1 MSEAQRTL
9 SEATDL
15 PSRMELG
22 VDALDRGDAEGAALA
37 FAAAVAGATPSDD
50 RILAERAAYGA
61 AEALLRLERDDEAA
75 EYLEIAANSAD
86 QELRF
91 LALRR
96 RAMEEVRRGELP
108 VALATYRQ
116 AEGSAPNSDARAEI
130 ASRIGWLTKETGGSS
145 LRSQAAFRRA
155 RGVPA
160 GAWVPR
166 ALLAVTI
173 VLSVITKLD
182 PALAELFALTK
193 IDLNG
198 SDYLTGYP
206 WRLVTVAFVHGGIDP
221 DWQSW
226 ALHLGFNAIAL
237 DIAASDFGQGGR
249 YTLGLERREL
259 DSDGLIELL
268 LRWCERFPIASIE
281 DPLAEDD
288 PAAFARFTAAVG
300 HRMQVVGDDFLVSD
314 AALLRQAAAAGAA
327 NTVLLKPNQR
337 GTLSETLQC
346 WQAAQDAGYA
356 AIVSARSGETED
368 TTIVDLAIGW
378 QVGQLKVGSFARS
391 ERMAKWNEV
400 LRIEEVAGTA
410 ARFAGAGVFGRSA
423 TRLNR

>member
-1 MSEAQRTL
+1 MSEVQRPP

-15 PSRMELG
+15 ASRMELG

-50 RILAERAAYGA
+50 RVLAERAAYGA

-96 RAMEEVRRGELP
+96 RAMEEVRRGDLA

-145 LRSQAAFRRA
+145 LRAQAAFRRA
-155 RGVPA
+155 RGVSA
-160 GAWVPR
+160 SAWVPR

-173 VLSVITKLD
+173 VLSLLTKLD
-182 PALAELFALTK
+182 PTLAELFALTK

-198 SDYLTGYP
+198 SDFLSGYP
-206 WRLVTVAFVHGGIDP
+206 WRLVTVAFVHGGINP

-237 DIAASDFGQGGR
+237 DIAAQIVYRLYGAKRLIGWYVIGVVGASLASAIWLPYGYSVGASGGVFALFGVALGAEWAHRPLVERGLREALGRVGGLLLINIV
-249 YTLGLERREL
+249 LGFGIGFVGGGIDNSAHLGGLLTGLIFGVLVQPTRAESMRRRWSVAVSHWRGGEVALSLVMLIAGLALYANWREL
-259 DSDGLIELL
+259 
-268 LRWCERFPIASIE
+268 A
-281 DPLAEDD
+281 
-288 PAAFARFTAAVG
+288 
-300 HRMQVVGDDFLVSD
+300 M
-314 AALLRQAAAAGAA
+314 LRQM
-327 NTVLLKPNQR
+327 LP
-337 GTLSETLQC
+337 
-346 WQAAQDAGYA
+346 
-356 AIVSARSGETED
+356 
-368 TTIVDLAIGW
+368 
-378 QVGQLKVGSFARS
+378 F
-391 ERMAKWNEV
+391 
-400 LRIEEVAGTA
+400 
-410 ARFAGAGVFGRSA
+410 
-423 TRLNR
+423 

>member
-1 MSEAQRTL
+1 MSEALRQL

-37 FAAAVAGATPSDD
+37 FAAAVAGATPDDD
-50 RILAERAAYGA
+50 RTLAERAAYGA

-75 EYLEIAANSAD
+75 EYLEIAVNSAD
-86 QELRF
+86 HELRF

-116 AEGSAPNSDARAEI
+116 AEGYAPTKTARAEI

-166 ALLAVTI
+166 ALLAATI
-173 VLSVITKLD
+173 VLSVMTKLD
-182 PALAELFALTK
+182 PALAEMFALIKLTP
-193 IDLNG
+193 DRF
-198 SDYLTGYP
+198 DYLSGSP

-237 DIAASDFGQGGR
+237 DIAAQLVYRLYGAKRLITWYLLGVIGASLASAIWTPNGYSVGASGGVFALFGIALGAEWAHRPLVERGMRDALGRVGTLLFINIVLGFSVGVIGGGIDNSAHIG
-249 YTLGLERREL
+249 GLFT
-259 DSDGLIELL
+259 GLILGVLIPPTRAEAMRRRWTSAAATWRGGGLVISALVLFALIAIYLNWLELV
-268 LRWCERFPIASIE
+268 R
-281 DPLAEDD
+281 
-288 PAAFARFTAAVG
+288 
-300 HRMQVVGDDFLVSD
+300 
-314 AALLRQAAAAGAA
+314 LRQ
-327 NTVLLKPNQR
+327 LLP
-337 GTLSETLQC
+337 
-346 WQAAQDAGYA
+346 
-356 AIVSARSGETED
+356 I
-368 TTIVDLAIGW
+368 
-378 QVGQLKVGSFARS
+378 
-391 ERMAKWNEV
+391 
-400 LRIEEVAGTA
+400 
-410 ARFAGAGVFGRSA
+410 
-423 TRLNR
+423 

>member
-1 MSEAQRTL
+1 MSEVQRPP

-15 PSRMELG
+15 ASRMELG

-50 RILAERAAYGA
+50 RVLAERAAYGA

-96 RAMEEVRRGELP
+96 RAMEEVRRGDLA

-145 LRSQAAFRRA
+145 LRAQAAFRRA
-155 RGVPA
+155 RGVSA
-160 GAWVPR
+160 SAWVPR

-173 VLSVITKLD
+173 VLSVLTKLD
-182 PALAELFALTK
+182 PTLAELFALTK

-198 SDYLTGYP
+198 SDFLSGYP
-206 WRLVTVAFVHGGIDP
+206 WRLVTVAFVHGGINP

-237 DIAASDFGQGGR
+237 DIAAQIVYRLYGAKRLIGWYVIGVVGASLASAIWLPYGYSVGASGGVFALFGVALGAEWAHRPLVERGLREALGRVGGLLLLNIV
-249 YTLGLERREL
+249 LGFGIGFVGGGIDNSAHLGGLLTGLIFGVLVQPTRAESMRRRWSVAVSHWRGGEVALSLVMLIAGLALYANWREL
-259 DSDGLIELL
+259 
-268 LRWCERFPIASIE
+268 A
-281 DPLAEDD
+281 
-288 PAAFARFTAAVG
+288 
-300 HRMQVVGDDFLVSD
+300 M
-314 AALLRQAAAAGAA
+314 LRQ
-327 NTVLLKPNQR
+327 LLP
-337 GTLSETLQC
+337 
-346 WQAAQDAGYA
+346 
-356 AIVSARSGETED
+356 
-368 TTIVDLAIGW
+368 
-378 QVGQLKVGSFARS
+378 F
-391 ERMAKWNEV
+391 
-400 LRIEEVAGTA
+400 
-410 ARFAGAGVFGRSA
+410 
-423 TRLNR
+423 

>member
-1 MSEAQRTL
+1 MSEALRPP
-9 SEATDL
+9 SEVTDL

-37 FAAAVAGATPSDD
+37 FAAAVAGATPNDD
-50 RILAERAAYGA
+50 RVLAERAAYGA

-75 EYLEIAANSAD
+75 EYLEIAANTAD

-116 AEGSAPNSDARAEI
+116 AEGDAPTSAARAEI
-130 ASRIGWLTKETGGSS
+130 AARIGWLTKETGGSS

-173 VLSVITKLD
+173 VLSVLTKLD
-182 PALAELFALTK
+182 PALAELFALIKLTP
-193 IDLNG
+193 DG
-198 SDYLTGYP
+198 FDYLSGSP
-206 WRLVTVAFVHGGIDP
+206 WRLVTVAFVHGGINP

-237 DIAASDFGQGGR
+237 DIAAQLVYRLYGAKRLIVWYLLGVIGASLASAIWFPYGYSVGASGGVFALFGIALGAEWAHRPLVERGMREALGRVGGLLLINIV
-249 YTLGLERREL
+249 LGFGVGFIGGGIDNSAHIGGLVT
-259 DSDGLIELL
+259 GLILGVLIQPTRAEAMRR
-268 LRWCERFPIASIE
+268 RW
-281 DPLAEDD
+281 
-288 PAAFARFTAAVG
+288 TAAVTG
-300 HRMQVVGDDFLVSD
+300 WRGGEIVVALVLS
-314 AALLRQAAAAGAA
+314 ALLLALFA
-327 NTVLLKPNQR
+327 N
-337 GTLSETLQC
+337 
-346 WQAAQDAGYA
+346 WF
-356 AIVSARSGETED
+356 
-368 TTIVDLAIGW
+368 DLALW
-378 QVGQLKVGSFARS
+378 RDTLPF
-391 ERMAKWNEV
+391 
-400 LRIEEVAGTA
+400 
-410 ARFAGAGVFGRSA
+410 
-423 TRLNR
+423 

>member
-1 MSEAQRTL
+1 
-9 SEATDL
+9 
-15 PSRMELG
+15 MELG

-50 RILAERAAYGA
+50 RVLAERAAYGA

-96 RAMEEVRRGELP
+96 RAMEEVRRGDLA

-145 LRSQAAFRRA
+145 LRAQAAFRRA
-155 RGVPA
+155 RGVSA
-160 GAWVPR
+160 SAWVPR

-173 VLSVITKLD
+173 VLSVLTKLD
-182 PALAELFALTK
+182 PTLAELFALTK

-198 SDYLTGYP
+198 SDFLSGYP
-206 WRLVTVAFVHGGIDP
+206 WRLVTVAFVHGGINP

-237 DIAASDFGQGGR
+237 DIAAQIVYRLYGAKRLIGWYVIGVVGASLASAIWLPAGYSVGASGGVFALFGVALGAEWAHRPLVERGLREALGRVGGLLLLNIV
-249 YTLGLERREL
+249 LGFGIGFVGGGIDNSAHLGGLLTGLIFGVLVQPTRAESMRRRWSVAVSHWRGGEVALSLVMLIAGLALYANWREL
-259 DSDGLIELL
+259 
-268 LRWCERFPIASIE
+268 A
-281 DPLAEDD
+281 
-288 PAAFARFTAAVG
+288 
-300 HRMQVVGDDFLVSD
+300 M
-314 AALLRQAAAAGAA
+314 LRQM
-327 NTVLLKPNQR
+327 LP
-337 GTLSETLQC
+337 
-346 WQAAQDAGYA
+346 
-356 AIVSARSGETED
+356 
-368 TTIVDLAIGW
+368 
-378 QVGQLKVGSFARS
+378 F
-391 ERMAKWNEV
+391 
-400 LRIEEVAGTA
+400 
-410 ARFAGAGVFGRSA
+410 
-423 TRLNR
+423 

>member
-1 MSEAQRTL
+1 MSEVQRPP

-15 PSRMELG
+15 ASRMELG

-50 RILAERAAYGA
+50 RVLAERAAYGA

-96 RAMEEVRRGELP
+96 RAMEEVRRGDLA

-145 LRSQAAFRRA
+145 LRAQAAFRRA
-155 RGVPA
+155 RGVSA
-160 GAWVPR
+160 SAWVPR

-173 VLSVITKLD
+173 VLSLLTKLD
-182 PALAELFALTK
+182 PTLAELFALTK

-198 SDYLTGYP
+198 SDFLSGYP
-206 WRLVTVAFVHGGIDP
+206 WRLVTVAFVHGGINP

-237 DIAASDFGQGGR
+237 DIAAQIVYRLYGAKRLIGWYVIGVVGASLASAIWLPYGYSVGASGGVFALFGVALGAEWAHRPLVERGLREALGRVGGLLLLNIV
-249 YTLGLERREL
+249 LGFGIGFVGGGIDNSAHLGGLLTGLIFGVLVQPTRAESMRRRWSVAVSHWRGGEVALSLVMLIAGLALYANWREL
-259 DSDGLIELL
+259 
-268 LRWCERFPIASIE
+268 A
-281 DPLAEDD
+281 
-288 PAAFARFTAAVG
+288 
-300 HRMQVVGDDFLVSD
+300 M
-314 AALLRQAAAAGAA
+314 LRQM
-327 NTVLLKPNQR
+327 LP
-337 GTLSETLQC
+337 
-346 WQAAQDAGYA
+346 
-356 AIVSARSGETED
+356 
-368 TTIVDLAIGW
+368 
-378 QVGQLKVGSFARS
+378 F
-391 ERMAKWNEV
+391 
-400 LRIEEVAGTA
+400 
-410 ARFAGAGVFGRSA
+410 
-423 TRLNR
+423 

>member
-1 MSEAQRTL
+1 MSEAQRPP

-15 PSRMELG
+15 ASRMELG

-50 RILAERAAYGA
+50 RVLAERAAYGA

-96 RAMEEVRRGELP
+96 RAMEEVRRGDLA

-145 LRSQAAFRRA
+145 LRAQAAFRRA
-155 RGVPA
+155 RGVSA
-160 GAWVPR
+160 SAWVPR

-173 VLSVITKLD
+173 VLSVLTKLD
-182 PALAELFALTK
+182 PTLAELFALTK

-198 SDYLTGYP
+198 SDFLSGYP
-206 WRLVTVAFVHGGIDP
+206 WRLVTVAFVHGGINP

-237 DIAASDFGQGGR
+237 DIAAQIVYRLYGAKRLIGWYVIGVVGASLASAIWLPAGYSVGASGGVFALFGVALGAEWAHRPLVERGLREALGRVGGLLLLNIV
-249 YTLGLERREL
+249 LGFGIGFVGGGIDNSAHLGGLLTGLIFGVLVQPTRAESMRRRWSVAVSHWRGGEVALSLVMLIAGLALYANWREL
-259 DSDGLIELL
+259 
-268 LRWCERFPIASIE
+268 A
-281 DPLAEDD
+281 
-288 PAAFARFTAAVG
+288 
-300 HRMQVVGDDFLVSD
+300 M
-314 AALLRQAAAAGAA
+314 LRQI
-327 NTVLLKPNQR
+327 LP
-337 GTLSETLQC
+337 
-346 WQAAQDAGYA
+346 
-356 AIVSARSGETED
+356 
-368 TTIVDLAIGW
+368 
-378 QVGQLKVGSFARS
+378 F
-391 ERMAKWNEV
+391 
-400 LRIEEVAGTA
+400 
-410 ARFAGAGVFGRSA
+410 
-423 TRLNR
+423 

>member
-1 MSEAQRTL
+1 MSEVQRPP

-15 PSRMELG
+15 ASRMELG

-50 RILAERAAYGA
+50 RVLAERAAYGA

-96 RAMEEVRRGELP
+96 RAMEEVRRGDLA

-145 LRSQAAFRRA
+145 LRAQAAFRRA
-155 RGVPA
+155 RGVSA
-160 GAWVPR
+160 SAWVPR

-173 VLSVITKLD
+173 VLSVLTKLD
-182 PALAELFALTK
+182 PTLAELFALTK

-198 SDYLTGYP
+198 SDFLSGYP
-206 WRLVTVAFVHGGIDP
+206 WRLVTVAFVHGGINP

-237 DIAASDFGQGGR
+237 DIAAQIVYRLYGAKRLIGWYVIGVVGASLASAIWLPYGYSVGASGGVFALFGVALGAEWAHRPLVERGLREALGRVGGLLLLNIV
-249 YTLGLERREL
+249 LGFGIGFVGGGIDNSAHLGGLLTGLIFGVLVQPTRAESMRRRWSVAGSHWRGGEVALSLVMLIAGLALYANWREL
-259 DSDGLIELL
+259 
-268 LRWCERFPIASIE
+268 A
-281 DPLAEDD
+281 
-288 PAAFARFTAAVG
+288 
-300 HRMQVVGDDFLVSD
+300 M
-314 AALLRQAAAAGAA
+314 LRQ
-327 NTVLLKPNQR
+327 LLP
-337 GTLSETLQC
+337 
-346 WQAAQDAGYA
+346 
-356 AIVSARSGETED
+356 
-368 TTIVDLAIGW
+368 
-378 QVGQLKVGSFARS
+378 F
-391 ERMAKWNEV
+391 
-400 LRIEEVAGTA
+400 
-410 ARFAGAGVFGRSA
+410 
-423 TRLNR
+423 

>member
-1 MSEAQRTL
+1 MSEAHRPP

-15 PSRMELG
+15 ASRMELG

-50 RILAERAAYGA
+50 RVLAERAAYGA

-96 RAMEEVRRGELP
+96 RAMEEVRRGDLA

-145 LRSQAAFRRA
+145 LRAQAAFRRA
-155 RGVPA
+155 RGVSA
-160 GAWVPR
+160 SAWVPR

-173 VLSVITKLD
+173 VLSVLTKLD
-182 PALAELFALTK
+182 PTLAELFALTK

-198 SDYLTGYP
+198 SDFLSGYP
-206 WRLVTVAFVHGGIDP
+206 WRLVTVAFVHGGINP

-237 DIAASDFGQGGR
+237 DIAAQIVYRLYGAKRLIGWYVIGVVGASLASAIWLPAGYSVGASGGVFALFGVALGAEWAHRPLVERGLREALGRVGGLLLLNIV
-249 YTLGLERREL
+249 LGFGIGFVGGGIDNSAHLGGLLTGLIFGVLVQPTRAESMRRRWSVAVSHWRGGEVALSLVMLIAGLALYANWREL
-259 DSDGLIELL
+259 
-268 LRWCERFPIASIE
+268 A
-281 DPLAEDD
+281 
-288 PAAFARFTAAVG
+288 
-300 HRMQVVGDDFLVSD
+300 M
-314 AALLRQAAAAGAA
+314 LRQ
-327 NTVLLKPNQR
+327 LLP
-337 GTLSETLQC
+337 
-346 WQAAQDAGYA
+346 
-356 AIVSARSGETED
+356 
-368 TTIVDLAIGW
+368 
-378 QVGQLKVGSFARS
+378 F
-391 ERMAKWNEV
+391 
-400 LRIEEVAGTA
+400 
-410 ARFAGAGVFGRSA
+410 
-423 TRLNR
+423 

>member
-1 MSEAQRTL
+1 MSEVQRPP

-15 PSRMELG
+15 ASRMELG

-50 RILAERAAYGA
+50 RVLAERAAYGA

-96 RAMEEVRRGELP
+96 RAMEEVRRGDLA

-145 LRSQAAFRRA
+145 LRAQAAFRRA
-155 RGVPA
+155 RGVSA
-160 GAWVPR
+160 SAWVPR

-173 VLSVITKLD
+173 VLSVLTKLD
-182 PALAELFALTK
+182 PTLAELFALTK

-198 SDYLTGYP
+198 SDFLSGYP
-206 WRLVTVAFVHGGIDP
+206 WRLVTVAFVHGGINP

-237 DIAASDFGQGGR
+237 DIAAQIVYRLYGAKRLIGWYVIGVVGASLASAIWLPAGYSVGASGGVFALFGVALGAEWAHRPLVERGLREALGRVGGLLLLNIV
-249 YTLGLERREL
+249 LGFGIGFVGGGIDNSAHLGGLLTGLIFGVLVQPTRAESMRRRWSVAVSHWRGGEVALSLVMLIAGLALYANWREL
-259 DSDGLIELL
+259 AMLRKLL
-268 LRWCERFPIASIE
+268 PF
-281 DPLAEDD
+281 
-288 PAAFARFTAAVG
+288 
-300 HRMQVVGDDFLVSD
+300 
-314 AALLRQAAAAGAA
+314 
-327 NTVLLKPNQR
+327 
-337 GTLSETLQC
+337 
-346 WQAAQDAGYA
+346 
-356 AIVSARSGETED
+356 
-368 TTIVDLAIGW
+368 
-378 QVGQLKVGSFARS
+378 
-391 ERMAKWNEV
+391 
-400 LRIEEVAGTA
+400 
-410 ARFAGAGVFGRSA
+410 
-423 TRLNR
+423 

>member
-116 AEGSAPNSDARAEI
+116 AEGSAPTSAARAEI

-145 LRSQAAFRRA
+145 LRYQAAFRRA
-155 RGVPA
+155 RGIPA
-160 GAWVPR
+160 GSWVPR
-166 ALLAVTI
+166 ALVIATVVVSLLAQ
-173 VLSVITKLD
+173 LYPPLLGNLFLITSTSYGTD
-182 PALAELFALTK
+182 FLT
-193 IDLNG
+193 
-198 SDYLTGYP
+198 SEP
-206 WRLVTVAFVHGGIDP
+206 WRLVTVAFVHGGDSSN
-221 DWQSW
+221 WQTF
-226 ALHLGFNAIAL
+226 ALHLGLNVIAL
-237 DIAASDFGQGGR
+237 DIAGKLVFRLYGARRFLSWYFIGVIGASIASAIWSDFEGSVGASGGVFALFGIA
-249 YTLGLERREL
+249 LGAEWAHRPLVERGFRDAL
-259 DSDGLIELL
+259 GRVGGILLI
-268 LRWCERFPIASIE
+268 
-281 DPLAEDD
+281 
-288 PAAFARFTAAVG
+288 
-300 HRMQVVGDDFLVSD
+300 
-314 AALLRQAAAAGAA
+314 
-327 NTVLLKPNQR
+327 N
-337 GTLSETLQC
+337 
-346 WQAAQDAGYA
+346 
-356 AIVSARSGETED
+356 
-368 TTIVDLAIGW
+368 LAIGLS
-378 QVGQLKVGSFARS
+378 VGFIGIGIDNSAHIGGLVTGLILGVLIQPTRAEAMRRRWTTAITGWRGGEVVVTLVVSAVLLALFAN
-391 ERMAKWNEV
+391 W
-400 LRIEEVAGTA
+400 
-410 ARFAGAGVFGRSA
+410 FALALWRD
-423 TRLNR
+423 RLPF

>member
-1 MSEAQRTL
+1 MSEAHRPP

-15 PSRMELG
+15 ASRMELG

-50 RILAERAAYGA
+50 RVLAERAAYGA

-96 RAMEEVRRGELP
+96 RAMEEVRRGDLA

-145 LRSQAAFRRA
+145 LRAQAAFRRA
-155 RGVPA
+155 RGVSA
-160 GAWVPR
+160 SAWVPR

-173 VLSVITKLD
+173 VLSGLTKFD
-182 PALAELFALTK
+182 PGLAELFALTK

-198 SDYLTGYP
+198 SDFLTGYP
-206 WRLVTVAFVHGGIDP
+206 WRLVTVAFVHGGINP

-237 DIAASDFGQGGR
+237 DIAAQIVYRLYGAKRLIGWYVIGVVGASLASAIWLPYGYSVGASGGVFALFGVALGAEWAHRPLVERGLREALGRVGGLLLINIV
-249 YTLGLERREL
+249 LGFGIGFVGGGIDNSAHLGGLLTGLIFGVLVQPTRAESMRRRWSVAVSHWRGGEVALNLVMLIAGLALYANWREL
-259 DSDGLIELL
+259 
-268 LRWCERFPIASIE
+268 A
-281 DPLAEDD
+281 
-288 PAAFARFTAAVG
+288 
-300 HRMQVVGDDFLVSD
+300 M
-314 AALLRQAAAAGAA
+314 LRQI
-327 NTVLLKPNQR
+327 LP
-337 GTLSETLQC
+337 
-346 WQAAQDAGYA
+346 
-356 AIVSARSGETED
+356 
-368 TTIVDLAIGW
+368 
-378 QVGQLKVGSFARS
+378 F
-391 ERMAKWNEV
+391 
-400 LRIEEVAGTA
+400 
-410 ARFAGAGVFGRSA
+410 
-423 TRLNR
+423 

>member
-1 MSEAQRTL
+1 MSEAHRPP

-15 PSRMELG
+15 ASRMELG

-50 RILAERAAYGA
+50 RVLAERAAYGA

-96 RAMEEVRRGELP
+96 RAMEEVRRGDLA

-145 LRSQAAFRRA
+145 LRAQAAFRRA
-155 RGVPA
+155 RGVSA
-160 GAWVPR
+160 SAWVPR

-173 VLSVITKLD
+173 VLSVLTKLD
-182 PALAELFALTK
+182 PTLAELFALTK

-198 SDYLTGYP
+198 SDFLSGYP
-206 WRLVTVAFVHGGIDP
+206 WRLVTVAFVHGGINP

-237 DIAASDFGQGGR
+237 DIAAQIVYRLYGAKRLIGWYVIGVVGASLASAIWLPAGYSVGASGGVFALFGVALGAEWAHRPLVERGLREALGRVGGLLLLNIV
-249 YTLGLERREL
+249 LGFGIGFVGGGIDNSAHLGGLLTGLIFGVLVQPTRAESMRRRWSVAVSHWRGGEVALSLVMLIAGLALYANWREL
-259 DSDGLIELL
+259 
-268 LRWCERFPIASIE
+268 A
-281 DPLAEDD
+281 
-288 PAAFARFTAAVG
+288 
-300 HRMQVVGDDFLVSD
+300 M
-314 AALLRQAAAAGAA
+314 LRQM
-327 NTVLLKPNQR
+327 LP
-337 GTLSETLQC
+337 
-346 WQAAQDAGYA
+346 
-356 AIVSARSGETED
+356 
-368 TTIVDLAIGW
+368 
-378 QVGQLKVGSFARS
+378 F
-391 ERMAKWNEV
+391 
-400 LRIEEVAGTA
+400 
-410 ARFAGAGVFGRSA
+410 
-423 TRLNR
+423 

>member
-1 MSEAQRTL
+1 MSEAHRPP

-15 PSRMELG
+15 ASRMELG

-50 RILAERAAYGA
+50 RVLAERAAYGA

-96 RAMEEVRRGELP
+96 RAMEEVRRGDLA

-145 LRSQAAFRRA
+145 LRAQAAFRRA
-155 RGVPA
+155 RGVSA
-160 GAWVPR
+160 SAWVPR

-173 VLSVITKLD
+173 VLSGLTKFD
-182 PALAELFALTK
+182 PGLAELFALTK

-198 SDYLTGYP
+198 SDFLSGYP
-206 WRLVTVAFVHGGIDP
+206 WRLVTVAFVHGGINP

-237 DIAASDFGQGGR
+237 DIAAQIVYRLYGAKRLIGWYVIGVVGASLASAIWLPYGYSVGASGGVFALFGVALGAEWAHRPLVERGLREALGRVGGLLLINIV
-249 YTLGLERREL
+249 LGFGIGFVGGGIDNSAHLGGLLTGLIFGVLVQPTRAESMRRRWSVAVSHWRGGEVALNLVMLIAGLALYANWREL
-259 DSDGLIELL
+259 
-268 LRWCERFPIASIE
+268 A
-281 DPLAEDD
+281 
-288 PAAFARFTAAVG
+288 
-300 HRMQVVGDDFLVSD
+300 M
-314 AALLRQAAAAGAA
+314 LRQI
-327 NTVLLKPNQR
+327 LP
-337 GTLSETLQC
+337 
-346 WQAAQDAGYA
+346 
-356 AIVSARSGETED
+356 
-368 TTIVDLAIGW
+368 
-378 QVGQLKVGSFARS
+378 F
-391 ERMAKWNEV
+391 
-400 LRIEEVAGTA
+400 
-410 ARFAGAGVFGRSA
+410 
-423 TRLNR
+423 

>member
-1 MSEAQRTL
+1 MSEAQRPP

-15 PSRMELG
+15 ASRMELG

-50 RILAERAAYGA
+50 RVLAERAAYGA

-96 RAMEEVRRGELP
+96 RAMEEVRRGDLA

-145 LRSQAAFRRA
+145 LRAQAAFRRA
-155 RGVPA
+155 RGVSA
-160 GAWVPR
+160 SAWVPR

-173 VLSVITKLD
+173 VLSVLTKLD
-182 PALAELFALTK
+182 PTLAELFALTK

-198 SDYLTGYP
+198 SDFLSGYP
-206 WRLVTVAFVHGGIDP
+206 WRLVTVAFVHGGINP

-237 DIAASDFGQGGR
+237 DIAAQIVYRLYGAKRLIGWYVIGVVGASLASAIWLPYGYSVGASGGVFALFGVALGAEWAHRPLVERGLREALGRVGGLLLINIV
-249 YTLGLERREL
+249 LGFGIGFVGGGIDNSAHLGGLLTGLIFGVLVQPTRAESMRRRWSVAVSHWRGGEVALSLVMLIAGLALYANWREL
-259 DSDGLIELL
+259 
-268 LRWCERFPIASIE
+268 A
-281 DPLAEDD
+281 
-288 PAAFARFTAAVG
+288 
-300 HRMQVVGDDFLVSD
+300 M
-314 AALLRQAAAAGAA
+314 LRQ
-327 NTVLLKPNQR
+327 LLP
-337 GTLSETLQC
+337 
-346 WQAAQDAGYA
+346 
-356 AIVSARSGETED
+356 
-368 TTIVDLAIGW
+368 
-378 QVGQLKVGSFARS
+378 F
-391 ERMAKWNEV
+391 
-400 LRIEEVAGTA
+400 
-410 ARFAGAGVFGRSA
+410 
-423 TRLNR
+423 

>member
-1 MSEAQRTL
+1 MSEAQRPP

-15 PSRMELG
+15 ASRMELG

-50 RILAERAAYGA
+50 RVLAERAAYGA

-96 RAMEEVRRGELP
+96 RAMEEVRRGDLA

-145 LRSQAAFRRA
+145 LRAQAAFRRA
-155 RGVPA
+155 RGVSA
-160 GAWVPR
+160 SAWVPR

-173 VLSVITKLD
+173 VLSLLTKLD
-182 PALAELFALTK
+182 PTLAELFALTK

-198 SDYLTGYP
+198 SDFLSGYP
-206 WRLVTVAFVHGGIDP
+206 WRLVTVAFVHGGINP

-237 DIAASDFGQGGR
+237 DIAAQIVYRLYGAKRLIGWYVIGVVGASLASAIWLPYGYSVGASGGVFALFGVALGAEWAHRPLVERGLREALGRVGGLLLINIV
-249 YTLGLERREL
+249 LGFGIGFVGGGIDNSAHLGGLLTGLIFGVLVQPTRAESMRRRWSVAVSHWRGGEVALSLVMLIAGLALYANWREL
-259 DSDGLIELL
+259 
-268 LRWCERFPIASIE
+268 A
-281 DPLAEDD
+281 
-288 PAAFARFTAAVG
+288 
-300 HRMQVVGDDFLVSD
+300 M
-314 AALLRQAAAAGAA
+314 LRQ
-327 NTVLLKPNQR
+327 LLP
-337 GTLSETLQC
+337 
-346 WQAAQDAGYA
+346 
-356 AIVSARSGETED
+356 
-368 TTIVDLAIGW
+368 
-378 QVGQLKVGSFARS
+378 F
-391 ERMAKWNEV
+391 
-400 LRIEEVAGTA
+400 
-410 ARFAGAGVFGRSA
+410 
-423 TRLNR
+423 

>member
-1 MSEAQRTL
+1 MSEAQRPP

-15 PSRMELG
+15 ASRMELG

-50 RILAERAAYGA
+50 RVLAERAAYGA

-96 RAMEEVRRGELP
+96 RAMEEVRRGDLA

-145 LRSQAAFRRA
+145 LRAQAAFRRA
-155 RGVPA
+155 RGVSA
-160 GAWVPR
+160 SAWVPR

-173 VLSVITKLD
+173 VLSVLTKLD
-182 PALAELFALTK
+182 PTLAELFALTK

-198 SDYLTGYP
+198 SDFLSGYP
-206 WRLVTVAFVHGGIDP
+206 WRLVTVAFVHGGINP

-237 DIAASDFGQGGR
+237 DIAAQIVYRLYGAKRLIGWYVIGVVGASLASAIWLPAGYSVGASGGVFALFGVALGAEWAHRPLVERGLREALGRVGGLLLINIV
-249 YTLGLERREL
+249 LGFGIGFVGGGIDNSAHLGGLLTGLIFGVLVQPTRAESMRRRWSVAVSHWRGGEVALSLVMLIAGLALYANWREL
-259 DSDGLIELL
+259 
-268 LRWCERFPIASIE
+268 A
-281 DPLAEDD
+281 
-288 PAAFARFTAAVG
+288 
-300 HRMQVVGDDFLVSD
+300 M
-314 AALLRQAAAAGAA
+314 LRQ
-327 NTVLLKPNQR
+327 LLP
-337 GTLSETLQC
+337 
-346 WQAAQDAGYA
+346 
-356 AIVSARSGETED
+356 
-368 TTIVDLAIGW
+368 
-378 QVGQLKVGSFARS
+378 F
-391 ERMAKWNEV
+391 
-400 LRIEEVAGTA
+400 
-410 ARFAGAGVFGRSA
+410 
-423 TRLNR
+423 